1 MEAETTCIYAKY
13 GKCKKE
19 DCNFHHPQEICCDK
33 TCDVHLCVKKHPRH
47 CRYFWGFNSCR
58 NEESCKFLHSKDHTY
73 SHVKQNEAL
82 EQKYDELLGQF
93 KHCKNVCNKH
103 DEEINNLKKQLEQ
116 QAHHIHIL
124 KTMVLN
130 SLGEVSQYSIP
141 YESDVSTH
149 DVTQDHDDDEDTQM
163 IKEVSTEALEDTVD
177 MEQENYNVDHSDNP
191 RTNNLPKNSFQ
202 QNILNIKYLEAE
214 IIKIKDFVSS
224 ERMVAKRMNQTR
236 QKLKTL
242 SNEMKTKFG
251 RSKSEKKL
259 NFEIE
264 TLSEKVIKIRT
275 NFKTNVNNELEKCAE
290 KCRTEIVKM
299 ENKLLTAGR

>member
-1 MEAETTCIYAKY
+1 
-13 GKCKKE
+13 
-19 DCNFHHPQEICCDK
+19 
-33 TCDVHLCVKKHPRH
+33 
-47 CRYFWGFNSCR
+47 
-58 NEESCKFLHSKDHTY
+58 
-73 SHVKQNEAL
+73 
-82 EQKYDELLGQF
+82 
-93 KHCKNVCNKH
+93 
-103 DEEINNLKKQLEQ
+103 
-116 QAHHIHIL
+116 
-124 KTMVLN
+124 MVLN
-130 SLGEVSQYSIP
+130 SLGEVSHYSIP
-141 YESDVSTH
+141 YESDESTV
-149 DVTQDHDDDEDTQM
+149 DVTQDHDDDKETHI
-163 IKEVSTEALEDTVD
+163 IKEVSTESQEDTSD
-177 MEQENYNVDHSDNP
+177 MEHENDNVDTSDNI
-191 RTNNLPKNSFQ
+191 TTKNLPKNSFQ
-202 QNILNIKYLEAE
+202 QDILNIKYLEAE